1 MQQSVNSAMML
12 TYRQVGQLI
21 VENEQQGKN
30 RATYVKQVLKTLVE
44 TLTSEFSKGFDLR
57 NLRNTRQ
64 FYQTFPIRSAVRT
77 ELSWTHYRTLI
88 RLESEPVRWVYVTW
102 VH

>member
-30 RATYVKQVLKTLVE
+30 RATYGKT
-44 TLTSEFSKGFDLR
+44 GFKNACRDT
-57 NLRNTRQ
+57 NK
-64 FYQTFPIRSAVRT
+64 
-77 ELSWTHYRTLI
+77 
-88 RLESEPVRWVYVTW
+88 
-102 VH
+102 